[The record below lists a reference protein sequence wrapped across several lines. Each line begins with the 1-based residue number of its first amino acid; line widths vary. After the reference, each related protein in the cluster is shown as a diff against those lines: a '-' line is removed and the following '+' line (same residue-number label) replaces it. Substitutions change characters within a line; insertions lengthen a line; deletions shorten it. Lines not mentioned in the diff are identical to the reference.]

1 MTSIDDEA
9 FYGCDLSVV
18 ISKIENPFV
27 IGTDVFS
34 NNTFLNGTLYVPA
47 GTIDTYKATDGWKNF
62 MSIEEGLPLGV
73 PDVRND
79 NVDAIRRYAIDGN
92 VLTKT
97 HKGISIIKTNNGI
110 TKKVMKK

>member
-1 MTSIDDEA
+1 MI
-9 FYGCDLSVV
+9 YKYQGCNLSVV

-47 GTIDTYKATDGWKNF
+47 GTTDTYKATDGWKDF
-62 MSIEEGLPLGV
+62 MSSEEGLPLGA

-79 NVDAIRRYAIDGN
+79 TVNAIRRYAIDGK
-92 VLTKT
+92 VLTKA